1 MLVPAQAGPN
11 APPHARDPG
20 HTCLTSSNGGP
31 PTHHHFIICDDE
43 IRRELLTVD
52 LDELVLIA
60 ARSPHLAAPPTKR
73 NPVVHDDLVF
83 ELRSAPALLGCSVVL
98 EFELRE

>member
-11 APPHARDPG
+11 APPHARDPC

-31 PTHHHFIICDDE
+31 PTHLICDDE

-73 NPVVHDDLVF
+73 NPVVHDDLVL
-83 ELRSAPALLGCSVVL
+83 ELSPRLVL

>member
-1 MLVPAQAGPN
+1 MGALRPI
-11 APPHARDPG
+11 
-20 HTCLTSSNGGP
+20 
-31 PTHHHFIICDDE
+31 IICDDE

-73 NPVVHDDLVF
+73 NSVVHDDLVL
-83 ELRSAPALLGCSVVL
+83 ELSPRLVL